1 MQYHRIYVRLKSG
14 GQATGR
20 GLRTGPPP
28 ADGTVLD
35 VPLVT
40 GRTVKAWIG
49 PFYREGSVKQGTAL
63 PSVTEVYA
71 DEI

>member
-1 MQYHRIYVRLKSG
+1 MQRYRIYVRLRSG

-20 GLRTGPPP
+20 ELHSGPPS
-28 ADGTVLD
+28 DHSTELE

-49 PFYREGSVKQGTAL
+49 PFYTEGATRRGTAVTL
-63 PSVTEVYA
+63 VTEIYA